1 MEITKEHYEKQQK
14 MDMTFA
20 QTLADFITSAMI
32 MKSLGIDSSI
42 ADSEK
47 EIVDLIYAVLKPYRK
62 ISESV
67 DELIKK
73 WLDSFNNNLSMARV
87 GMLNEKALKNAD
99 VLDKLGKLNN
109 LTDEQKKVIFE
120 LGLIS
125 EKECKDEE
133 KME

>member
-42 ADSEK
+42 VDSEK
-47 EIVDLIYAVLKPYRK
+47 EIVDLIYAVLKPYRE

-109 LTDEQKKVIFE
+109 LTDEQKNVLFE

-125 EKECKDEE
+125 EKGCKDEE

>member
-47 EIVDLIYAVLKPYRK
+47 EIVDLIYAVLKPYRE

-109 LTDEQKKVIFE
+109 LTDEQKNVLFE

-125 EKECKDEE
+125 EKGCKDEE